1 MMEIE
6 IMKELLAEQ
15 GFEGKQLDEMV
26 EKARLK
32 QEKLREEEL
41 KNEEKLKKVEEA
53 VVIFQKAL
61 GGTWNGAKVRRMITS
76 KQLQPVE
83 MNPAKRTGFRIH
95 IKEIERFIEW
105 ESMSKEDWKKRC
117 LEAEEKLQTMQQTIE
132 QMKQEN
138 EKLKADLKAAKTNKK
153 TTVAKGK
160 QQQAAAKEQT
170 NEKTDTKN
178 EEDKKGV

>member
-1 MMEIE
+1 MEIE
-6 IMKELLAEQ
+6 IMKEIFKEQ

-53 VVIFQKAL
+53 VVIFQKSL

-117 LEAEEKLQTMQQTIE
+117 LEAEEQLQTAQKTIE

-153 TTVAKGK
+153 TTVAKAK
-160 QQQAAAKEQT
+160 QQQAAAQQT

-178 EEDKKGV
+178 NEQDKKGV

>member
-1 MMEIE
+1 MEIE

-32 QEKLREEEL
+32 QEKLIEEEL
-41 KNEEKLKKVEEA
+41 KNEEKLKTVEET
-53 VVIFQKAL
+53 VKLLEKSI
-61 GGTWNGAKVRRMITS
+61 GGTWNGPKVRRMIAA
-76 KQLQPVE
+76 KQLKPVE
-83 MNPAKRTGFRIH
+83 ENPAKRTGFRIH

-117 LEAEEKLQTMQQTIE
+117 LDAEEQLLAAQKTIE

-153 TTVAKGK
+153 TTVAKAK
-160 QQQAAAKEQT
+160 QQQAAEKEQT

-178 EEDKKGV
+178 EQDKKGV